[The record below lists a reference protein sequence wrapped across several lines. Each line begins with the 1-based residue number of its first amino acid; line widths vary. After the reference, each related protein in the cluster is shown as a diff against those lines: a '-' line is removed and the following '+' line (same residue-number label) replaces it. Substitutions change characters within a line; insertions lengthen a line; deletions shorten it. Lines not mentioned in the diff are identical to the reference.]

1 MAGLV
6 LGHIRREWLCRF
18 WIWPP
23 GGRVYLV
30 TQTLNW
36 PFWPFRLS
44 TFASSQFCS
53 RFTVHSFAHSFPLSL
68 GAIHKACL
76 TSRGGI
82 FSTNGGGNKLNI
94 ICSLTENLDEFKN
107 QHIEICFE
115 IKQVCTSIS
124 NICFDIR
131 WFFCKILC
139 LYDAAI
145 SHIFLFCKNFYPF
158 PDEYHFPKDCYNFDE
173 I

>member
-1 MAGLV
+1 MNEPRTFKKNCALSNG
-6 LGHIRREWLCRF
+6 
-18 WIWPP
+18 
-23 GGRVYLV
+23 
-30 TQTLNW
+30 
-36 PFWPFRLS
+36 LS

-53 RFTVHSFAHSFPLSL
+53 RFTVHSFVHTFVHSFAHSFPLLL

-82 FSTNGGGNKLNI
+82 FSTKRGEGNKLNI

-107 QHIEICFE
+107 QHIETCFE
-115 IKQVCTSIS
+115 VKQVCTSIF

-131 WFFCKILC
+131 WFFCKILS

-145 SHIFLFCKNFYPF
+145 SHIFLFCKNFTLF
-158 PDEYHFPKDCYNFDE
+158 QMSITFPKIVIILMKFSFAYFA
-173 I
+173 IFHFF